1 MRPAAGLA
9 LHVVVAMFLF
19 GSASSQ
25 GSTPLLREEE
35 EASVGHCNPA
45 YVSIPNALARARAL
59 RPPVPVCTYGGEH
72 EANDFWDKNE
82 PLIQQ
87 ALKELGP
94 LHEEVYAPRQLQDV
108 YRAEVVAALEQPDQ
122 THRIRALRALVEPTN
137 VPGVWAL
144 PLLSRDFCHKLL
156 EEMAHLRKSGVPL
169 RRPNGMN
176 RFGAILTSLGFQE
189 GLLEQLAR
197 HIVRPLANALYPQ
210 WVQGSEVEEV
220 FGFLV
225 RYDLT
230 GDVELAEHAD
240 ASCVTL
246 NVCLG
251 PEEPGGLGRQGFQG
265 GNLVFRGVRFQDE
278 DASTRPQKAIEHK
291 VGVAILHLG
300 QHLHQAERITKGER
314 ENLIMW
320 LTGKGGWVRVRPYS
334 FINAT
339 GKWSETPFD
348 EKLSLK

>member
-1 MRPAAGLA
+1 MKDNGIQYFNRYTGKVETEVVYGERWLRFILFNPFGKIA
-9 LHVVVAMFLF
+9 LHMVAKRAWFSRWYGWRMSRPS
-19 GSASSQ
+19 SA
-25 GSTPLLREEE
+25 
-35 EASVGHCNPA
+35 
-45 YVSIPNALARARAL
+45 ARV
-59 RPPVPVCTYGGEH
+59 RPFIEQYGITKDENVK
-72 EANDFWDKNE
+72 AADAFTSFNDFFYRK
-82 PLIQQ
+82 
-87 ALKELGP
+87 LKPEARP
-94 LHEEVYAPRQLQDV
+94 VDV
-108 YRAEVVAALEQPDQ
+108 ATDSVVFPADGR
-122 THRIRALRALVEPTN
+122 H
-137 VPGVWAL
+137 
-144 PLLSRDFCHKLL
+144 
-156 EEMAHLRKSGVPL
+156 
-169 RRPNGMN
+169 
-176 RFGAILTSLGFQE
+176 LGF
-189 GLLEQLAR
+189 AK
-197 HIVRPLANALYPQ
+197 A
-210 WVQGSEVEEV
+210 SEVEEV

-251 PEEPGGLGRQGFQG
+251 PEDPGGSGRQGFQG